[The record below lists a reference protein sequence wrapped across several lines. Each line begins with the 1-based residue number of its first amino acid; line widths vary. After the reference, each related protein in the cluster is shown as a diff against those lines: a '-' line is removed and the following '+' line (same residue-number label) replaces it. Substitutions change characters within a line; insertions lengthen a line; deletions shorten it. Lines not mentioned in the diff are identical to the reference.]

1 MPGYRS
7 LMFQYDGSEAD
18 SASNIGSLSHS
29 FSPMTRIY
37 KGVGRAEIASGLLKR
52 RKTLGLNT
60 RFDRMLAQVN
70 VTHSYSSDP
79 KTRRKRARSSGSSS
93 VSSYDLPKTP
103 VDVYSHEDRLGSD
116 LSVLK
121 MNQRVSNPAKSP
133 LVQRDL
139 KVYRKGSLVQAPTKA
154 LPMWLASTFSAL
166 EPQHPLR
173 ELLSPSLDHEDI
185 IEARTRN
192 EPRPCSQEARTNR
205 MFAFSPFDVDVQ
217 ENNDAA
223 HGASRS
229 PSADSAFRDV
239 GLLPSGRTTVNA
251 ESQTLHLGEDALE
264 FRPFSTPGSLAAL
277 QCTVISNATPN
288 LACPSE
294 LQKLAHIKP
303 PLLSH
308 DTSVNRA
315 NFTSYPVCRPTITEP
330 ETYLSSFRRGLSVAS
345 ENLGP
350 HLPTPDFQENE
361 LTMNMFSTPGPAFT
375 VSRPVYFD
383 SPTEDPSLSD
393 PLEPESYELDLDAL
407 DFRWQPFLRKT
418 LPGPSLANK
427 RTYAISSSAT
437 IPPVFEESDA
447 LLSHSPHSSCGI
459 ADDQVAMAGAPDAR
473 VESDLYD
480 GPVRNSPV
488 SRHVIQQSSSPQS
501 NGQSGAVVFAP
512 PSRIFIT
519 VPPVFADPDV
529 LLSHSP
535 HAFRSITDDR
545 ATIAEASNT
554 SVGYDLHDR
563 PFCDS
568 PISGH
573 AIQEFPSNG
582 QNGAV
587 VFAPASGIFISPLQ
601 GATSSPAVPGIADV
615 QLAAE
620 NAKHTAESHEQPF
633 TPTRPTQASQ
643 PATPKKDRPSQ
654 TRTTPIPPQ
663 QEQRSTVSWML
674 SRRSVAGRGSVG
686 RDEIEGLLSQRSD
699 TSHDTIESW
708 SGDH

>member
-1 MPGYRS
+1 M
-7 LMFQYDGSEAD
+7 
-18 SASNIGSLSHS
+18 
-29 FSPMTRIY
+29 IY
-37 KGVGRAEIASGLLKR
+37 KGVGRAEIAPGLLKR

-70 VTHSYSSDP
+70 VTHLYSSDP

-103 VDVYSHEDRLGSD
+103 VDAYSHEYRLGSD

-139 KVYRKGSLVQAPTKA
+139 KAYRKGSLVQAPTKA

-166 EPQHPLR
+166 ESEHPLR
-173 ELLSPSLDHEDI
+173 ELLPPSLGHEDM

-205 MFAFSPFDVDVQ
+205 MFAFSPFDADVQ
-217 ENNDAA
+217 EDNDAA
-223 HGASRS
+223 HGASRP
-229 PSADSAFRDV
+229 PSVDSAFRDA
-239 GLLPSGRTTVNA
+239 GLLPCSRTTVNA
-251 ESQTLHLGEDALE
+251 EFHLGEDTLK

-277 QCTVISNATPN
+277 QHTVISNAAPN
-288 LACPSE
+288 LACLSE
-294 LQKLAHIKP
+294 SQKTSTHVKP

-308 DTSVNRA
+308 DASVNHA
-315 NFTSYPVCRPTITEP
+315 NFTSSPVCRPTITEP
-330 ETYLSSFRRGLSVAS
+330 ETYLTSFRRGSSVAS
-345 ENLGP
+345 NDLGP

-418 LPGPSLANK
+418 LPEPSLANK
-427 RTYAISSSAT
+427 RTYTMYSSAT
-437 IPPVFEESDA
+437 IPPVFEESDVP
-447 LLSHSPHSSCGI
+447 LSHSPHSFCGI
-459 ADDQVAMAGAPDAR
+459 ADDQVAMAGAPDAH

-480 GPVRNSPV
+480 GRVRGSPV
-488 SRHVIQQSSSPQS
+488 SRHVIQRSSSPQS

-519 VPPVFADPDV
+519 VPPIFVDPDV

-535 HAFRSITDDR
+535 HAFRSVADDR
-545 ATIAEASNT
+545 ATMAEASNAP
-554 SVGYDLHDR
+554 VEYDLHCG
-563 PFCDS
+563 PFRNS

-573 AIQEFPSNG
+573 ANQESPSPELNG

-601 GATSSPAVPGIADV
+601 GATSSPDVPGIADV
-615 QLAAE
+615 QELTAE
-620 NAKHTAESHEQPF
+620 NTTYTTKSHEQPF

-654 TRTTPIPPQ
+654 TRSTPIPPR

-674 SRRSVAGRGSVG
+674 SRRPLAGRGSVG

-708 SGDH
+708 ADDH